1 MEREE
6 TIYNEMLQ
14 IQTRVE
20 AQFRSSQIKYIKEQ
34 RKQALPPNVSPWFF
48 QNLQNKPTESAQ
60 SEGDNQ

>member
-34 RKQALPPNVSPWFF
+34 RKQALPPNVSP
-48 QNLQNKPTESAQ
+48 
-60 SEGDNQ
+60 